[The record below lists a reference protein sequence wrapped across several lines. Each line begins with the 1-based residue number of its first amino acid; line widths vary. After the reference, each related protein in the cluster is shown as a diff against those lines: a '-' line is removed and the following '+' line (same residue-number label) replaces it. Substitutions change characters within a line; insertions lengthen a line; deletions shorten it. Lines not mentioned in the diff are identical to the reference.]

1 MVDPEMIA
9 ATLAAG
15 VLNGR
20 GIPYNEEG
28 AKVIVEFYRQ
38 TVSALAKADELAR
51 EPSARISDEL
61 LAFASEGRR
70 RT

>member
-28 AKVIVEFYRQ
+28 AKVSVEFYRQ
-38 TVSALAKADELAR
+38 MVTALAKSDDLAR
-51 EPSARISDEL
+51 ESIVHISDDI
-61 LAFASEGRR
+61 LAFASGGSR